1 MIIAFDQRAIIIFQV
16 AIRHPG
22 FEFQE
27 KEVNVMRA
35 NQDQGI
41 GGVQPGPI
49 NPGDVT
55 TSHDQK

>member
-1 MIIAFDQRAIIIFQV
+1 
-16 AIRHPG
+16 
-22 FEFQE
+22 
-27 KEVNVMRA
+27 MRA